1 MAKSTLKTDFK
12 DDILSPNMGG
22 KRKYRMIQN
31 EDGTVSLEDVTE
43 YTQTGS
49 NFGSKQVNETNL
61 AVNNSVDKADV
72 IENIEDIAANVTQGK
87 VAGALAVRD
96 LNSKMTETIKE
107 IKLVSKTCTATV
119 TTGELGS
126 YYGTINLTD
135 IPENCV
141 AVLPIGATKIGTP
154 GYPAI
159 LAPYKWESTSLK
171 CTIWNVISSKGGEYG
186 ACFAYLLK

>member
-1 MAKSTLKTDFK
+1 
-12 DDILSPNMGG
+12 
-22 KRKYRMIQN
+22 
-31 EDGTVSLEDVTE
+31 
-43 YTQTGS
+43 
-49 NFGSKQVNETNL
+49 
-61 AVNNSVDKADV
+61 
-72 IENIEDIAANVTQGK
+72 
-87 VAGALAVRD
+87 
-96 LNSKMTETIKE
+96 MTETIKE
-107 IKLVSKTCTATV
+107 IKLVSKTCTATG

-141 AVLPIGATKIGTP
+141 AVLPIGATKTGTP

-171 CTIWNVISSKGGEYG
+171 CTVWNVISSKGGEYG